1 MGFYGVT
8 WLILDS
14 LWSFRIY
21 LGYFLYFVLP
31 FMFSGHVA
39 LCSTTSSNFAY
50 FGGNILYFMLLL
62 RVLGSRGL
70 IYGSFKVV
78 FHTFCDCVR
87 HFGATLLGFI
97 GKNNH

>member
-1 MGFYGVT
+1 
-8 WLILDS
+8 
-14 LWSFRIY
+14 
-21 LGYFLYFVLP
+21 
-31 FMFSGHVA
+31 
-39 LCSTTSSNFAY
+39 
-50 FGGNILYFMLLL
+50 MLLL

-97 GKNNH
+97 GKKKKSLTKQHRLRDESQTVYS